1 MDLQGTSAAAVY
13 RDLARVVRSLR
24 SRTGQN
30 SQPLSSLS
38 ALWVLMSA
46 EQAIRLS
53 DLAERENVT
62 VPTMSRIVTGLE
74 RDGLIERTADPDDGR
89 ASLLAVTTAGAD
101 LVNGSRSRRVQ
112 ALEKALGG
120 LDAAEREV
128 LGRTL
133 RKVADELA
141 ERPEQ
146 A

>member
-1 MDLQGTSAAAVY
+1 MDLQGASAASVY

-38 ALWVLMSA
+38 ALWVLIDA
-46 EQAIRLS
+46 GRPIRLS
-53 DLAERENVT
+53 ELAERENVT

-74 RDGLIERTADPDDGR
+74 RDGLIARTADPDDGR
-89 ASLLAVTTAGAD
+89 ASLLAVTEAGAD
-101 LVNGSRSRRVQ
+101 LIKGSRSRRVQ
-112 ALEKALGG
+112 ALETALEG
-120 LDAAEREV
+120 LDEAEREV

-141 ERPEQ
+141 ERPEN